1 MKKIISAL
9 IVITMLCMALVA
21 VVPASAAETVD
32 YSKLDSLIKEFDGFY
47 EEDYTPET
55 WAPLQT
61 QIAAAKE
68 ALKATTQAEVNA
80 AFDALDAAK
89 KALKETKATR
99 DLLKAKLDIAEG
111 ILANEKDYTKVTF
124 DALKLA
130 YDNAK
135 AKYDAN
141 VSISSLMQTEFNAL
155 KSAIRA
161 MKYETAPLYAVI
173 NKAKP
178 LSEMSDWAAKLG
190 FGEDYTQATIDALRA
205 ALNTANTNVKS
216 NDIEKFNASIAEL
229 EAAMAALV
237 KNPAPQSQID
247 KCAELIDLY
256 EVLIPTEWP
265 DAAWGMVEMKVDQA
279 RKAGNDPLVSTW
291 VKAATELETALK
303 NLTNDKKTGKDV
315 LPERPVVDTGY
326 LQELITW
333 IDENLVETNYTA
345 DSWKILADC
354 YARAKATV
362 EDPRTA
368 ENVKS
373 VWSSLNAAKK
383 NLVEIDPALRP
394 TEPAP
399 AATEATGGDATEEIV
414 EVGCGGV
421 IATTAVVMTSVLAL
435 GAAVVAKK
443 RED

>member
-124 DALKLA
+124 EALKLA
-130 YDNAK
+130 YENAK
-135 AKYDAN
+135 AKYDGN

-303 NLTNDKKTGKDV
+303 NLTNDEKTSKDV
-315 LPERPVVDTGY
+315 LPERPVVDTKI
-326 LQELITW
+326 LQDIITYC
-333 IDENLVETNYTA
+333 DENLVEANYTPE
-345 DSWKILADC
+345 SWKLVAEA
-354 YARAKATV
+354 YAQAKATL
-362 EDPRTA
+362 ENPRTA
-368 ENVKS
+368 ANVKYAHDR
-373 VWSSLNAAKK
+373 LNDARKK
-383 NLVEIDPALRP
+383 LVEIDPALRP
-394 TEPAP
+394 TEPAT
-399 AATEATGGDATEEIV
+399 ATEATGGDATEEIV